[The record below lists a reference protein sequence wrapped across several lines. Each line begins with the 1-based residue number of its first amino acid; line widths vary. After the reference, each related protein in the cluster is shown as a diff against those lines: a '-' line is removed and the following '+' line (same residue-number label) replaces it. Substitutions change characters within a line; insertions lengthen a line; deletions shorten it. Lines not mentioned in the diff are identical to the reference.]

1 MYSTNSWWPWKVIL
15 PVESPLHLPFKILIS
30 KDLHIYSRI
39 LPWSFKCWSRFFCD
53 RTIFVKGRLLPGA
66 KITRDEN
73 DKIIFYTSNKGI
85 LLVKCNKNHNTTYLS
100 FWKRICQVYIIHNLG
115 YLKKCDIGTITFLLK
130 FRPPP
135 ENLRFSS
142 VRFSWGGGGGGGGG
156 RGGAYRYNFTI
167 WNILIFIAPVVF
179 CFSHLC
185 SFEQLNSRPLG
196 NEAVANGKHK

>member
-66 KITRDEN
+66 KITRNEN

-115 YLKKCDIGTITFLLK
+115 YLKKCDIGTNTFLLK

-135 ENLRFSS
+135 ENLRFCS
-142 VRFSWGGGGGGGGG
+142 VRFSWGGGGE
-156 RGGAYRYNFTI
+156 
-167 WNILIFIAPVVF
+167 LIAIISQFGISSFSKLQWFFALEIYAP
-179 CFSHLC
+179 
-185 SFEQLNSRPLG
+185 LNSLILDLW
-196 NEAVANGKHK
+196 VMKL

>member
-15 PVESPLHLPFKILIS
+15 PEESPLHLPFKILIS
-30 KDLHIYSRI
+30 KDLHIYNRI
-39 LPWSFKCWSRFFCD
+39 LPWSFKRWSRFLCD
-53 RTIFVKGRLLPGA
+53 RTIFVKGRLLPGT

-85 LLVKCNKNHNTTYLS
+85 LLVKCNKNHNTTSLS
-100 FWKRICQVYIIHNLG
+100 FWKRICQVYTIHNLG

-135 ENLRFSS
+135 ENLWSCS
-142 VRFSWGGGGGGGGG
+142 VRFSWGGGGE
-156 RGGAYRYNFTI
+156 AYRYNFTI

-179 CFSHLC
+179 CFSHLY

-196 NEAVANGKHK
+196 NEAVADGKHK

>member
-115 YLKKCDIGTITFLLK
+115 YLKKCDIGTNTFLLK

-135 ENLRFSS
+135 ENLRFCS
-142 VRFSWGGGGGGGGG
+142 VRFSWGGGGE
-156 RGGAYRYNFTI
+156 
-167 WNILIFIAPVVF
+167 LIAIISQFGISSFSKLQWFFALEIYAP
-179 CFSHLC
+179 
-185 SFEQLNSRPLG
+185 LNSLILDLW
-196 NEAVANGKHK
+196 VMKL